1 MELQRRLAKGFQIS
15 KPYLF
20 LTLNELALSVF
31 LVLVESLASS
41 GISTLVIVV
50 YEHVLATIVLSL
62 LSFFFEK
69 NNRPPITFKILCYA
83 FLMGLLQ
90 VTLCQMLMTMA
101 LQYISSTYESIAL
114 NMVPTI
120 TFVLALIF
128 HQEKVRF
135 RSINGQAKI
144 WGLGISLGGA
154 LALVLWKG
162 PVVVK
167 AMLSISFDTT
177 SDSVLGWI
185 MTIVGVLATSF
196 WNILVRHVIQIY
208 PAEISLTAMMSFFGT
223 IQTAIVAAFVVSS
236 SAWELQWDGGLVLIT
251 LLLGGIVV
259 TGLSYYVMTW
269 SIGIKGPVFSASF
282 NPLLVLFSF
291 LLNTFVLGS
300 SAHLGSIVG
309 AVLVIVGLYLLLW
322 AKANDVEKKDMD
334 VGDPTCSPL
343 IQP

>member
-1 MELQRRLAKGFQIS
+1 MMTMELQRRLAMGFQIS

-69 NNRPPITFKILCYA
+69 NKRPPITFKILCYA

-90 VTLCQMLMTMA
+90 
-101 LQYISSTYESIAL
+101 
-114 NMVPTI
+114 
-120 TFVLALIF
+120 
-128 HQEKVRF
+128 K
-135 RSINGQAKI
+135 AKI
-144 WGLGISLGGA
+144 QEHQWAGQDMGLGISLGGA

-196 WNILVRHVIQIY
+196 WKYFGEACDSNIPSRNITNSNDELLWNH
-208 PAEISLTAMMSFFGT
+208 PNSHSGSLCGLILSLGT
-223 IQTAIVAAFVVSS
+223 SVG
-236 SAWELQWDGGLVLIT
+236 WRPNPHHLIT
-251 LLLGGIVV
+251 WGIVV

-291 LLNTFVLGS
+291 LLNTFVLVVQPIW
-300 SAHLGSIVG
+300 AVVLMVVVCSIVG

-334 VGDPTCSPL
+334 VGDSTCSPL

>member
-1 MELQRRLAKGFQIS
+1 MGEFPI
-15 KPYLF
+15 
-20 LTLNELALSVF
+20 VF
-31 LVLVESLASS
+31 K
-41 GISTLVIVV
+41 
-50 YEHVLATIVLSL
+50 HF
-62 LSFFFEK
+62 LSFSQLLYCCVNDYRNK
-69 NNRPPITFKILCYA
+69 RPPITFKILCYA

-90 VTLCQMLMTMA
+90 LSKFPLQLITTSIIFFKLMFFFSFMLIHIYTRVTLCQMLLTMA

-128 HQEKVRF
+128 HQEKLRF

-196 WNILVRHVIQIY
+196 WNILVVRSKSLFIFFFLFL
-208 PAEISLTAMMSFFGT
+208 EI
-223 IQTAIVAAFVVSS
+223 
-236 SAWELQWDGGLVLIT
+236 
-251 LLLGGIVV
+251 
-259 TGLSYYVMTW
+259 
-269 SIGIKGPVFSASF
+269 
-282 NPLLVLFSF
+282 
-291 LLNTFVLGS
+291 
-300 SAHLGSIVG
+300 
-309 AVLVIVGLYLLLW
+309 
-322 AKANDVEKKDMD
+322 
-334 VGDPTCSPL
+334 
-343 IQP
+343 